1 MNCPRCSTELKEIVF
16 AELNDSQVYM
26 CPSCEGAWYP
36 RKALNEVAQTERD
49 WLENTEI
56 SAVLEADKLH
66 LIDLDAPV
74 NCPLCDE
81 EMKRYE
87 YALAPEVEL
96 DECPEHGIW
105 LDDGELGVIMEKI
118 SQNRELSE
126 KARADVDRVREE
138 MGMEAVAKGSS
149 PLNPFALTL
158 RLLNKVF
165 S

>member
-1 MNCPRCSTELKEIVF
+1 MNCPRCSTELKEITF
-16 AELNDSQVYM
+16 SELNDSQVHM

-36 RKALNEVAQTERD
+36 RKALNEVAQTERG

-56 SAVLEADKLH
+56 AAVLEADKLDE
-66 LIDLDAPV
+66 IDLDAPV
-74 NCPLCDE
+74 SCPVCGD
-81 EMKRYE
+81 EMKRYG

-96 DECPEHGIW
+96 DECPEHGVW
-105 LDDGELGVIMEKI
+105 LDDGELGVIVEKI

-126 KARADVDRVREE
+126 KARKDVERVREE
-138 MGMEAVAKGSS
+138 MGLEAVAKGS
-149 PLNPFALTL
+149 PFNPFALTL